1 MVLTWRLNAKVPVR
15 VDREIKKGFRE
26 EEEGPH
32 FDGAAA
38 AAAARPQKASA
49 AGGVPA
55 RWVCALCA
63 SCFVFGV
70 FVINRIWS
78 VPGPVKLNE
87 KALFVERTQTRL
99 SEVYIPCQRKQ
110 NSIHIGE
117 ILNHVSQTH
126 DVIMTLDKTI
136 SNLEMR
142 LAAARAARATKQ
154 EKSLISADSD
164 IELSKVRPKVFF
176 VMGIIT
182 AFSSRKRRDSIRE
195 TWMPHGENLRRLE
208 KEKGIVWNSRSL
220 LDHTV
225 DAEDEQYSD
234 FLRLV
239 LFLDAWPLL
248 SRTVFEDFDI
258 FSTAVAIWDADFYI
272 KVDDDVHVNIGVLGS
287 TLARHRS
294 KPRIYTGCMKSGPVL
309 AKQGVKYHEPEY
321 WKFGEEGN
329 KYFRHATGQLYAIS
343 KELATYLSVNRHF
356 LHKYANEDVSLGSWF
371 IGLNVEHIDER
382 SLCCGTPPDCEWKA
396 HAGSPCAA
404 SFDWSCSGICK
415 SVEKMNEVHQRC
427 SEGDGAVWLAN
438 F

>member
-1 MVLTWRLNAKVPVR
+1 M
-15 VDREIKKGFRE
+15 
-26 EEEGPH
+26 GPA
-32 FDGAAA
+32 AAA

-78 VPGPVKLNE
+78 VPEPVKLNE

-208 KEKGIVWNSRSL
+208 KEKGIVVRFVIGHSGTRGSL

-234 FLRLV
+234 FLRLDHV
-239 LFLDAWPLL
+239 EGYHEL
-248 SRTVFEDFDI
+248 SSKTLI
-258 FSTAVAIWDADFYI
+258 YFSTAVAIWDADFYI
-272 KVDDDVHVNIGVLGS
+272 KVDDDVHVNIEELNIMSQNIGS
-287 TLARHRS
+287 LVRRETNTLDMQQDSCMLYPRNWL
-294 KPRIYTGCMKSGPVL
+294 RIYQLIDIFCINMLMKTSPWVHG
-309 AKQGVKYHEPEY
+309 
-321 WKFGEEGN
+321 
-329 KYFRHATGQLYAIS
+329 S
-343 KELATYLSVNRHF
+343 SV
-356 LHKYANEDVSLGSWF
+356 SM
-371 IGLNVEHIDER
+371 
-382 SLCCGTPPDCEWKA
+382 
-396 HAGSPCAA
+396 
-404 SFDWSCSGICK
+404 WST
-415 SVEKMNEVHQRC
+415 
-427 SEGDGAVWLAN
+427 
-438 F
+438 